1 MDFGDLFW
9 PRVTLTVDIL
19 TAKVD
24 RFMPLP
30 SGPLVPVC
38 IIMDSFVLKISC
50 AQIRQ
55 QTNKQMNG

>member
-50 AQIRQ
+50 AQIR
-55 QTNKQMNG
+55 